1 MCVCCDVED
10 LLGCSNA
17 LELVHYWNDYPGEA
31 AESDDDDDDERRTNA
46 AAQHLLVEGGRK
58 VACRGVCHRRASPF
72 LPLSLSLS
80 PSLLG
85 VVGRRV
91 TRSVQCQWRVL
102 CQTQS
107 HSKHESLPI

>member
-1 MCVCCDVED
+1 MCVCVCCDVED

-58 VACRGVCHRRASPF
+58 VACRGVCVIVAPHHS
-72 LPLSLSLS
+72 SLSLS
-80 PSLLG
+80 PSLPL
-85 VVGRRV
+85 
-91 TRSVQCQWRVL
+91 S
-102 CQTQS
+102 
-107 HSKHESLPI
+107 